1 MTKKTKEVVDNMASQ
16 ITVRE
21 DTIKG
26 LGHNEPSLLEAAASL
41 NQNQVATIVLNSIA
55 DSIRERGI
63 VKKAEFDADVAE
75 RTRKSGKKG
84 EKVSYIETSLVM
96 KKNEG
101 YLEAINEIEAI
112 LRGIA
117 ANQEEA
123 KPTKAIKK
131 PRKVKVSE

>member
-1 MTKKTKEVVDNMASQ
+1 MTKKTEAVVENLASQ

-21 DTIKG
+21 DTLDG
-26 LGHNEPSLLEAAASL
+26 LTKSEPSLLEAAASL

-55 DSIRERGI
+55 DSVRDRGI

-75 RTRKSGKKG
+75 RTRKSGRKG
-84 EKVSYIETSLVM
+84 EKVSYVETSLVM

-123 KPTKAIKK
+123 KPVKSIKK
-131 PRKVKVSE
+131 PRKAKVTE